1 MAKLTPP
8 INKSDHVQGP
18 PDGIVI
24 LVEYGDYQCPH
35 CGAAFPIVK
44 QIQKA
49 VVKHLRF
56 AFRHFPLSNV
66 HEYAFPAAIA
76 AEAAG
81 RQQKF
86 WEMHDMIFERQ
97 SLLNEYSFLEYAKE
111 IGLKMPVFKMDL
123 QDPELDEKV
132 EADFESGVRSGVNGT
147 PSFFINGNKYEGA
160 FDYSSLAWAVEEK
173 MRVGHVER

>member
-8 INKSDHVQGP
+8 INKNDHVHGH
-18 PDGIVI
+18 PDALVT

-35 CGAAFPIVK
+35 CGAAFPIIK

-49 VVKHLRF
+49 FAKNLRF

-81 RQQKF
+81 RQGKF
-86 WEMHDMIFERQ
+86 WEMHDMIYEGQ
-97 SLLNEYSFLEYAKE
+97 SMLSKNALLEFAKE
-111 IGLKMPVFKMDL
+111 VGLNIPTFKLDL
-123 QDPELDEKV
+123 LDQTLVKKV
-132 EADFESGVRSGVNGT
+132 ESDFESGMRSGVNGT
-147 PSFFINGNKYEGA
+147 PSFFINGEKYNGLY
-160 FDYSSLAWAVEEK
+160 DYASLAWAVEEN
-173 MRVGHVER
+173 MRMGHVAH